1 MTRSV
6 TAVAGLALLALAVS
20 ACSSSS
26 SLSGNGGSSPSAG
39 GSASTSAAAKSYN
52 LELIVGTKNDN
63 FYVTMECGAQAE
75 ARKLGMN
82 ITVNGPADFTVA
94 EQKPLIDDVLSTKP
108 DGLLIA
114 PTDTSALDPDL
125 QQVQSNGTKI
135 VFVDTSSSNS
145 SLGAARITSD
155 NAAGG
160 KLAADNLGAQI
171 GGKGTVAVVTV
182 KRGTSTTDAR
192 VQGFQQEM
200 TAKFPN
206 VKLLPVHYDDQ
217 DSSTVAASDIGGDI
231 AAHPDLSAV
240 FAANVITAEG
250 AATAVKSAGKS
261 GTIKVAAFDAEPA
274 EITAVQQGTIQL
286 LIAQDPTAEGQYGVD
301 QAVNALQGKSVQ
313 ASITSPLMAITKQN
327 VNSSAVKPFIYV
339 SSCS

>member
-1 MTRSV
+1 MSRRG
-6 TAVAGLALLALAVS
+6 TAVAATAATAFIALAAG

-26 SLSGNGGSSPSAG
+26 STPAASGSSTS
-39 GSASTSAAAKSYN
+39 STSSSAAAKKYN

-75 ARKLGMN
+75 ARRLGMN
-82 ITVNGPADFTVA
+82 LTVNGPADFTVS
-94 EQKPLIDDVLSTKP
+94 EQKPLIDDAITTKP
-108 DGLLIA
+108 DALLVA

-135 VFVDTSSSNS
+135 AFVDTSSSNTA
-145 SLGAARITSD
+145 LGISRITSD

-160 KLAADNLGAQI
+160 KMAADNLGAAI

-200 TAKFPN
+200 AAKYPN

-231 AAHPDLSAV
+231 SGHPNLSGV

-261 GTIKVAAFDAEPA
+261 GKIQVAAFDAEPA
-274 EITAVQQGTIQL
+274 EITAVQQGTIQM
-286 LIAQDPTAEGQYGVD
+286 LIAQNPTAEGQDGVD
-301 QAVNALQGKSVQ
+301 QAVNALEGKQVQ
-313 ASITSPLMAITKQN
+313 ANITSPLQTITKQN
-327 VNSSAVKPFIYV
+327 VNSPSVKPFIYV
-339 SSCS
+339 SSC